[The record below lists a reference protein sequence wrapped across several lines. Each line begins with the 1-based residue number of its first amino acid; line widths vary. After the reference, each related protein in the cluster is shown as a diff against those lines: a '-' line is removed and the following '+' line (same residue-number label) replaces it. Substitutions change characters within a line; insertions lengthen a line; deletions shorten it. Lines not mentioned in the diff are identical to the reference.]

1 MKRNTFSIVASD
13 GVKYEEPTHDI
24 QLITNAGLQNT
35 ELPAFFLIDFVGLL
49 SCVHLQASGLKYG
62 SRTTSTMDT
71 LDMDLYKFIDEY
83 TLGLLPP
90 LRGNNEEDEL

>member
-13 GVKYEEPTHDI
+13 GVKYAHWM
-24 QLITNAGLQNT
+24 TNAGLQNT